1 MDRGRLLERENNK
14 GRKRE
19 VEIWR
24 ERKKDRQIDE
34 ILRHII
40 VCPPATWGQYNTL
53 SRELVFSGRLLPES
67 VLISE
72 PRESACLTELILGV
86 EDA

>member
-24 ERKKDRQIDE
+24 ERKKDKQIE
-34 ILRHII
+34 
-40 VCPPATWGQYNTL
+40 
-53 SRELVFSGRLLPES
+53 RE
-67 VLISE
+67 
-72 PRESACLTELILGV
+72 
-86 EDA
+86 